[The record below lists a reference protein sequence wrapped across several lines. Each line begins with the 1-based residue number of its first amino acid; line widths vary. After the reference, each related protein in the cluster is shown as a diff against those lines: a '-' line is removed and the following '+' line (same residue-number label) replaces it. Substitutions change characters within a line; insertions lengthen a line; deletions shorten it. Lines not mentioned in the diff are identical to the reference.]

1 MALKHPWFEKFT
13 KQIRV
18 GSEED
23 KLDPNI
29 LERLRQYR
37 GVSTLKKAAM
47 NLLVKMAD
55 NKDIEQLRDM
65 FMKMDK
71 DNTGD
76 ITAAELKDALNEAS
90 IKIDEKELDKI
101 VSEVDYHGDKLINYS
116 EFLAA
121 TIQVKKILTDGKL
134 HAIFN
139 QFDTDSTGKITA
151 DNIMRAMQKLG
162 HHVD

>member
-1 MALKHPWFEKFT
+1 
-13 KQIRV
+13 
-18 GSEED
+18 
-23 KLDPNI
+23 
-29 LERLRQYR
+29 
-37 GVSTLKKAAM
+37 
-47 NLLVKMAD
+47 
-55 NKDIEQLRDM
+55 M

-121 TIQVKKILTDGKL
+121 TI
-134 HAIFN
+134 
-139 QFDTDSTGKITA
+139 
-151 DNIMRAMQKLG
+151 
-162 HHVD
+162 